1 MVHLSTKSGEMNYDT
16 VWGERVV
23 KKEKI
28 ALNNTKNLHANLFWE
43 L

>member
-1 MVHLSTKSGEMNYDT
+1 MNYDT
-16 VWGERVV
+16 SVWGERVV

-28 ALNNTKNLHANLFWE
+28 AFNNTKNLHANLFRE